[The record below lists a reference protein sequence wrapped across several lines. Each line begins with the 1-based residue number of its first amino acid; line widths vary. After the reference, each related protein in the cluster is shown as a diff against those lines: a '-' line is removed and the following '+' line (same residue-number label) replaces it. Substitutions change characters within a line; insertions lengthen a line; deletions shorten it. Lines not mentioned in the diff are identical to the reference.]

1 MSRPFASSNIS
12 GETVMN
18 HQMKR
23 LSLAVRVGL
32 TAGLVAAA
40 GLAQAQQAPP
50 AQDQAGTNGQPKT
63 LQTVVVTGSLIRR
76 VDTETA
82 SPVTI
87 VDRQNITS
95 SGKPTLGDVLQ
106 QLPSI
111 AGDATNPQNNTN
123 GGGVASPLTEGGDG
137 ASRVSLRGLGTGRTL
152 VLVDG
157 QRMLNA
163 DLNLIPQN
171 MVQRVDV
178 LAEGAS
184 TTYGSD
190 AVGGVV
196 NIMLRHDFDGA
207 ELQLND
213 GVSSHGDGQR
223 RGFTLTMGHSG
234 NKYNLVGGLDYNK
247 YNAVP
252 NTRREFAAHQL
263 YLTDG
268 VVSVA
273 GSSSI
278 PNGRLQ
284 LPSSFASQYGCNID
298 STNHIVVTRDAGAG
312 TALGDYR
319 CRTSSDTFN
328 YAAYN
333 YIQVQQ
339 QRTDGFVLGSYN
351 LTDNITAF
359 VNAFYNHTESAGQ
372 DASIPVGTGDGLV
385 IPSTASFNPFG
396 VTFSQNTIPGDPNSG
411 YVFQTRLTGIGTR
424 IHPYTTSTGQVFA
437 GLKGALGQSSWNW
450 NVTLNY
456 GHTARTQ
463 DDKNEL
469 FIPALQA
476 AIDNGANIFDQAA
489 NGAALAAGSVDAVY
503 RKTEQL
509 RQISAGANGNLFS
522 LPAGDVQLAVGA
534 LYRKDSMNY
543 TINPLALLDV
553 QSGFCQI
560 SQEACGSPGSGSDK
574 VSEAFAETLIPLL
587 KDLPG
592 VYSLNLDLGVRYSH
606 YNTAGSTTNGK
617 VAIEWRPIQDLLV
630 RGTISQVFR
639 APNLDQ
645 LYDGRSIVQPTLNDP
660 CAHLTAAEL
669 AQHPAACQYVPP
681 GWAGNSPA
689 QVNAYYSGSSVV
701 GANLKP
707 EHGKSI
713 DFGLVYNPSWAPG
726 LNTSLDVWHIY
737 LYDTLV
743 PISGI
748 TVVNN
753 CFNNNASILCP
764 FIHRFDTSTQQP
776 GQVFWIDTPVVNLG
790 TLSTSGV
797 DFTANYKL
805 PHFDLGGFNPGD
817 FRLGLA
823 TSYVSTFNNNAS
835 PGNTGSTVDKL
846 VGTWNAQFGNIA
858 RWRATLSA
866 NWNRGNWDAQ
876 WRARYISSITA
887 LNADAATGANLPVA
901 SVVYNDVQLGYM
913 VPAIHTRFDV
923 GADNVFG
930 RRPPL
935 IYQNGQGNTDS
946 ATYDMMGRYYWA
958 RATLKF

>member
-1 MSRPFASSNIS
+1 MTHKQN
-12 GETVMN
+12 
-18 HQMKR
+18 R

-32 TAGLVAAA
+32 TAGLVAVA
-40 GLAQAQQAPP
+40 GLAQAQQQAP
-50 AQDQAGTNGQPKT
+50 DQQTQAKGQPKT

-87 VDRQNITS
+87 IDRQNITN

-111 AGDATNPQNNTN
+111 AGDATNPQNNSN

-152 VLVDG
+152 VLIDG

-163 DLNLIPQN
+163 DLNLVPQN
-171 MVQRVDV
+171 MVQRIDV

-196 NIMLRHDFDGA
+196 NILLRHDFDGA
-207 ELQLND
+207 EISLND
-213 GVSSHGDGQR
+213 GISGHGDGQR
-223 RGFTLTMGHSG
+223 HGFSMTMGHSG
-234 NKYNLVGGLDYNK
+234 DRYNIVGGLNYNK

-252 NTRREFAAHQL
+252 DSRRDFSAHQL
-263 YLTDG
+263 YLSG
-268 VVSVA
+268 GAVSVA

-278 PNGRLQ
+278 PNGRLSI
-284 LPSSFASQYGCNID
+284 PATFASRYGCTPNSSGLI
-298 STNHIVVTRDAGAG
+298 TVTRDSGDG

-333 YIQVQQ
+333 YIQVSQ

-359 VNAFYNHTESAGQ
+359 VDAFYNHTSSAGQ

-385 IPSTASFNPFG
+385 IPASAPFNPFG
-396 VTFSQNTIPGDPNSG
+396 LTFSPNPIPGDPNSG
-411 YVFQTRLTGIGTR
+411 YVFQGRLTGVGTR
-424 IHPYTTSTGQVFA
+424 IHPYTTSTGQLIT
-437 GLKGALGQSSWNW
+437 GLRGAVGQSSWNW
-450 NVTLNY
+450 NVTFDY
-456 GHTARTQ
+456 GHTSRMQ

-469 FIPALQA
+469 YIPALQS
-476 AIDNGANIFDQAA
+476 AIDSGVNIFDQQA
-489 NGAALAAGSVDAVY
+489 NGAALSAGAVDAIY
-503 RKTEQL
+503 RKREIL
-509 RQISAGANGNLFS
+509 RQISAGANGNLFD
-522 LPAGDVQLAVGA
+522 LPAGSVQLAVGA
-534 LYRKDSMNY
+534 LYRKQSMNY
-543 TINPLALLDV
+543 TIDPLALLDPIT
-553 QSGFCQI
+553 GTCQI
-560 SQEACGSPGSGSDK
+560 SQEACGSPGSGSDDVK
-574 VSEAFAETLIPLL
+574 EAFAETLIPLL
-587 KDLPG
+587 KEVPG
-592 VYSLNLDLGVRYSH
+592 AYSLNLDLGVRYSN

-645 LYDGRSIVQPTLNDP
+645 LYDGRSLVQPTLNDP
-660 CAHLTAAEL
+660 CAHLSAAEL
-669 AQHPAACQYVPP
+669 AQHPAACQSVPP
-681 GWAGNSPA
+681 NWPGNSPA
-689 QVNAYYSGSSVV
+689 QVNTYYSGANVV

-707 EHGKSI
+707 EHGKSV

-726 LNTSLDVWHIY
+726 LNTSVDFWHIY

-748 TVVNN
+748 NVVNA
-753 CFNNNASILCP
+753 CFNNNASPFCS
-764 FIHRFDTSTQQP
+764 FIHRYDTTTKQP
-776 GQVFWIDTPVVNLG
+776 GQVFYIDTPVVNLG
-790 TLSTSGV
+790 SLSTSGI
-797 DFTANYKL
+797 DFTANYKI
-805 PHFDLGGFNPGD
+805 PHFDLGSVNPGD
-817 FRLGLA
+817 FKLGLA
-823 TSYVSTFNNNAS
+823 TSYIATFNNNAT
-835 PGNTGSTVDKL
+835 PGAAGSTVDKL
-846 VGTWNAQFGNIA
+846 AGTWNAQFGNIS
-858 RWRATLSA
+858 RWRGTATIG
-866 NWNRGNWDAQ
+866 WNRGDWDAQ
-876 WRARYISSITA
+876 WRTRYISGVTA
-887 LNADAATGANLPVA
+887 LNADAATNASLAVA
-901 SVVYNDVQLGYM
+901 SVVYSDLQVGYA
-913 VPAIHTRFDV
+913 VPTIHTRFDV
-923 GADNVFG
+923 GVDNLFN

>member
-1 MSRPFASSNIS
+1 
-12 GETVMN
+12 MN

-40 GLAQAQQAPP
+40 GLAQAQQP
-50 AQDQAGTNGQPKT
+50 AQDQGNTKDQPKT

-87 VDRQNITS
+87 IDRSNIS
-95 SGKPTLGDVLQ
+95 NSGKPTLGDVLQ
-106 QLPSI
+106 QLPSV
-111 AGDATNPQNNTN
+111 AGAATNPQNNSN

-152 VLVDG
+152 VLIDG

-163 DLNLIPQN
+163 DMNLVPQN
-171 MVQRVDV
+171 MVQRIDV

-196 NIMLRHDFDGA
+196 NIILRHDFDGA
-207 ELQLND
+207 E
-213 GVSSHGDGQR
+213 VSVNSGISGHGDGQR
-223 RGFTLTMGHSG
+223 HGLSLTMGHTG
-234 NKYNLVGGLDYNK
+234 DRFNIVGGLDYNK

-252 NTRREFAAHQL
+252 NSRRDFAAHQL

-268 VVSVA
+268 QVSVA

-278 PNGRLQ
+278 PNGRMQ
-284 LPSSFASQYGCNID
+284 LPGSFAAQYGCTPD
-298 STNHIVVTRDAGAG
+298 SSNHIVVTRDTGDG
-312 TALGDYR
+312 STLGDYR

-339 QRTDGFVLGSYN
+339 QRTDGFALGSYN

-359 VNAFYNHTESAGQ
+359 VDAFYNHTESAGQ

-385 IPSTASFNPFG
+385 IPSTAPFNPFG
-396 VTFSQNTIPGDPNSG
+396 VTFSPNPIPGDPNSG
-411 YVFQTRLTGIGTR
+411 YVYQTRLTGVGTR
-424 IHPYTTSTGQVFA
+424 IHPYTTSTGQLIA
-437 GLKGALGQSSWNW
+437 GLRGAVGQSSWNW
-450 NVTLNY
+450 NVTVDY
-456 GHTARTQ
+456 GHTSRTQ
-463 DDKNEL
+463 NDKNEL
-469 FIPALQA
+469 YIPALQA
-476 AIDNGANIFDQAA
+476 AIDAGANIFDQAN
-489 NGAALAAGSVDAVY
+489 NGAALGAGAIDAIY
-503 RKTEQL
+503 RKREIL

-522 LPAGDVQLAVGA
+522 LPAGDVQLAAGA
-534 LYRKDSMNY
+534 LYRKQSMNY
-543 TINPLALLDV
+543 TINPLALLDPV
-553 QSGFCQI
+553 TGFCQI
-560 SQEACGSPGSGSDK
+560 SQEACGSPGSGNDSVK
-574 VSEAFAETLIPLL
+574 EAFAETLIPLL
-587 KDLPG
+587 KEVPG
-592 VYSLNLDLGVRYSH
+592 AYSLNVDVGVRYSD
-606 YNTAGSTTNGK
+606 YNSAGSTTNGK

-645 LYDGRSIVQPTLNDP
+645 LYDGRSLIQPALNDP
-660 CAHLTAAEL
+660 CAHLSAAEL
-669 AQHPAACQYVPP
+669 AQHPIACQFVPP
-681 GWAGNSPA
+681 NWAGNSPA
-689 QVNAYYSGSSVV
+689 QVNTYYSGANVV
-701 GANLKP
+701 GGNLKP
-707 EHGKSI
+707 EHGKSV

-726 LNTSLDVWHIY
+726 LNTSVDFWHIY

-743 PISGI
+743 AIDGR
-748 TVVNN
+748 TVVDA
-753 CFNNNASILCP
+753 CFNNGASPFCS
-764 FIHRFDTSTQQP
+764 FIHRYDNTTQQP
-776 GQVFWIDTPVVNLG
+776 GQVFYIDAPVVNLG
-790 TLSTSGV
+790 TLSTSGI

-805 PHFDLGGFNPGD
+805 PHFDFGGFNPGD
-817 FRLGLA
+817 FKLGLA
-823 TSYVSTFNNNAS
+823 TSYVSTFNNNKT
-835 PGNTGSTVDKL
+835 PGAPGSTVDKL
-846 VGTWNAQFGNIA
+846 AGTWNAQFGNVS
-858 RWRATLSA
+858 RWRATASL
-866 NWNRGNWDAQ
+866 NWNRGDWDAQ
-876 WRARYISSITA
+876 WRTRYISGVTA

-901 SVVYNDVQLGYM
+901 SVVYNDLQLGVA
-913 VPAIHTRFDV
+913 VPTIHTRFDV
-923 GADNVFG
+923 GVDNLFDK
-930 RRPPL
+930 RPPL

>member
-1 MSRPFASSNIS
+1 
-12 GETVMN
+12 MN
-18 HQMKR
+18 HRMKH

-32 TAGLVAAA
+32 TASLVAAA
-40 GLAQAQQAPP
+40 GLAQAQQAP
-50 AQDQAGTNGQPKT
+50 ADQSTQTQDQSKNNPKT

-87 VDRQNITS
+87 IDRQNITN
-95 SGKPTLGDVLQ
+95 SGKLTLGDVLQ
-106 QLPSI
+106 QLPSV
-111 AGDATNPQNNTN
+111 AGDATNPQNNSN

-152 VLVDG
+152 VLIDG

-171 MVQRVDV
+171 MIQRIDV

-196 NIMLRHDFDGA
+196 NILLRHDFDGA
-207 ELQLND
+207 EITLND
-213 GVSSHGDGQR
+213 GISSHGDGQR
-223 RGFTLTMGHSG
+223 HGFSMTMGHTG
-234 NKYNLVGGLDYNK
+234 DRYNIVGGLDYNK

-252 NTRREFAAHQL
+252 NSRRDFAAHQL
-263 YLTDG
+263 YLSDG
-268 VVSVA
+268 QVSVA

-278 PNGRLQ
+278 PNGRLSI
-284 LPSSFASQYGCNID
+284 PASLFGQYGCTPNSSGFI
-298 STNHIVVTRDAGAG
+298 TVTRNSGDG

-319 CRTSSDTFN
+319 CRTASDTFN

-333 YIQVQQ
+333 YIQVAQ

-359 VNAFYNHTESAGQ
+359 VDAFYNHTESAGQ

-385 IPSTASFNPFG
+385 IPASAPFNPFG
-396 VTFSQNTIPGDPNSG
+396 LTFSPNPIPGDPNSG
-411 YVFQTRLTGIGTR
+411 YVFQGRLTGVGTR
-424 IHPYTTSTGQVFA
+424 IHPYTTSTGQLIA
-437 GLKGALGQSSWNW
+437 GLRGAVGQSSWNW
-450 NVTLNY
+450 NVTLDY
-456 GHTARTQ
+456 GHTSRMQ

-469 FIPALQA
+469 YIPALQA
-476 AIDNGANIFDQAA
+476 AIDAGANIFDQQA
-489 NGAALAAGSVDAVY
+489 NGPALAAGAVDAVY
-503 RKTEQL
+503 HKNEIL

-534 LYRKDSMNY
+534 LYRKQSMNY
-543 TINPLALLDV
+543 TINPLALLDPAT
-553 QSGFCQI
+553 GFCQI
-560 SQEACGSPGSGSDK
+560 SQEACGSPGSGGDNVK
-574 VSEAFAETLIPLL
+574 EAFAETLVPLL
-587 KDLPG
+587 KEVPG
-592 VYSLNLDLGVRYSH
+592 AYSLNLDLGVRYSD
-606 YNTAGSTTNGK
+606 YNSAGSTTNGK

-645 LYDGRSIVQPTLNDP
+645 LYDGRSLVQPTLNDP
-660 CAHLTAAEL
+660 CAHLSAAEL
-669 AQHPAACQYVPP
+669 AQHPAACQSVPP
-681 GWAGNSPA
+681 NWPGNSPA
-689 QVNAYYSGSSVV
+689 QVNTYYSGANVV

-707 EHGKSI
+707 EHGKSV

-726 LNTSLDVWHIY
+726 LNTSVDFWHIY

-748 TVVNN
+748 TVVNA
-753 CFNNNASILCP
+753 CFNNNASPFCS
-764 FIHRFDTSTQQP
+764 FIHRYDTSSKQP
-776 GQVFWIDTPVVNLG
+776 GQVFYIDTPVVNLG
-790 TLSTSGV
+790 TLSTSGI

-805 PHFDLGGFNPGD
+805 PHFDLGGVNPGD
-817 FRLGLA
+817 FKLGLA
-823 TSYVSTFNNNAS
+823 TSYVATFNNNAT
-835 PGNTGSTVDKL
+835 PGAPGSVVDKL
-846 VGTWNAQFGNIA
+846 AGTWNAQFGNIS
-858 RWRATLSA
+858 RWRGTVTLG
-866 NWNRGNWDAQ
+866 WNRGDWDAQ
-876 WRARYISSITA
+876 WRTRYISGVTA
-887 LNADAATGANLPVA
+887 LNADAATNASLPVA
-901 SVVYNDVQLGYM
+901 SVVYSDLQLGYA
-913 VPAIHTRFDV
+913 VPVIHTRFDV
-923 GADNVFG
+923 GVDNVFDK
-930 RRPPL
+930 RPPL